1 MLSQNIKTPLF
12 FAVSF
17 SAIACLIYT
26 SSLVSSGALITN
38 LCVHSAEKL
47 VLQEMSE
54 EKEDSEAPDLLIAP
68 SELTMP
74 KRIAW
79 FRGKLPDLDVLK
91 SNDFGQK
98 FHGRV
103 LEFFDKNCTNQFFMI
118 WFSPARKF
126 GPREFLTVESLMKAN
141 PQACLMILS
150 RTLDSRR
157 GHKILK
163 PLLDRGL
170 KIVAVTP
177 DVPFLLKNT
186 PAEAWLE
193 ELKSGNKDPGKYP
206 LYNNLSN
213 LIRLA
218 ILYRYGGV
226 YLDTDF
232 IVLRNFTR
240 LRNAVGVQVIDP
252 KTEKWSS
259 VNNALMIFDISH
271 PILVEFLREF
281 ATTFDGNMWG
291 HNGPYMLSRVIKR
304 LNVGGANK
312 NPYNITIL
320 PRKAFYPV
328 DWFQMP
334 KLYKKPTTE
343 QESERAEKT
352 VAELNRDSYALHLWN
367 RVTRGL
373 VIEEGSVIQR
383 IIASHCLICRD
394 TYNPSIAI

>member
-1 MLSQNIKTPLF
+1 M
-12 FAVSF
+12 
-17 SAIACLIYT
+17 
-26 SSLVSSGALITN
+26 
-38 LCVHSAEKL
+38 
-47 VLQEMSE
+47 
-54 EKEDSEAPDLLIAP
+54 
-68 SELTMP
+68 
-74 KRIAW
+74 AW

-232 IVLRNFTR
+232 IVLRNFTG

-252 KTEKWSS
+252 KTKKWSS

-304 LNVGGANK
+304 PDVGGANTT
-312 NPYNITIL
+312 PYNITIL
-320 PRKAFYPV
+320 PIKAFYPV

-343 QESERAEKT
+343 QESKRAEET

-367 RVTRGL
+367 KETRGL
-373 VIEEGSVIQR
+373 IIEEGSVVQR

-394 TYNPSIAI
+394 TYNSSIAV